1 MRTHLKFDTGQFS
14 QSVGGGALASW
25 FHLSRAE
32 TWSLEGAGRGWY
44 PCPTWGSPSVVVSSL
59 VLAGSSPQDTAWLC
73 KSGFI
78 TAMSCQIFVYE
89 KKKQISI
96 IHVYAQNEKFVKS
109 IKISKPAADTREYTE
124 LSLLDTKYRYYL
136 R

>member
-1 MRTHLKFDTGQFS
+1 MFDTGQFS

-25 FHLSRAE
+25 FHLSQAE

-89 KKKQISI
+89 KKKANI
-96 IHVYAQNEKFVKS
+96 YN
-109 IKISKPAADTREYTE
+109 TC
-124 LSLLDTKYRYYL
+124 LCTK
-136 R
+136 